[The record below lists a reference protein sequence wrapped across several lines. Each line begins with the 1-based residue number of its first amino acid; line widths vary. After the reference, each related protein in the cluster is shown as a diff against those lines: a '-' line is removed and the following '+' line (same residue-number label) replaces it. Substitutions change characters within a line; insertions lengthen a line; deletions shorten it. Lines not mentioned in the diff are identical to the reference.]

1 METIQP
7 PQPHTNLDNLPI
19 VVLREIISY
28 LDIGHVV
35 PLTHVNQQ
43 LRDTLIFDNGL
54 WLLLLR
60 TRLNTKLSGESKNNA
75 FQELLRRLPTL
86 RCSNCL
92 HMELRRRPFF
102 DPFWNRPMCDRCR
115 FAEKYRLITAYT
127 AKKHYFL
134 NENDLLELKTISK
147 ENPHSKTAGH
157 ARYFSRG
164 SVIKKSDLKRET
176 TNTTRQEQL
185 AKRRTRS
192 ERAKEGQTRS
202 RERRRNK
209 IKEILKDVGFPR
221 PDTHNCWVVKRYVRH
236 TWRNFHERRRWNA
249 LDVVTRCLDQHY
261 FASDTETD
269 NEDMHVDVVDQ

>member
-1 METIQP
+1 METTQP

-28 LDIGHVV
+28 LDIGHVM

-43 LRDTLIFDNGL
+43 LRDTLICDNGL
-54 WLLLLR
+54 WMLLLC

-75 FQELLRRLPTL
+75 FQEPLRCLPPL

-92 HMELRRRPFF
+92 HMELCPRPF
-102 DPFWNRPMCDRCR
+102 DPFWNRPMCDRCK

-134 NENDLLELKTISK
+134 NENDLLDLKTISK

-157 ARYFSRG
+157 ARYFSQG

-176 TNTTRQEQL
+176 TKTARQEQL

-192 ERAKEGQTRS
+192 ERAKGGPTRS
-202 RERRRNK
+202 REQRHNK
-209 IKEILKDVGFPR
+209 IKEILKDVGF
-221 PDTHNCWVVKRYVRH
+221 H
-236 TWRNFHERRRWNA
+236 RRRGIFWRFHRKARVYVCSQVNR
-249 LDVVTRCLDQHY
+249 VG
-261 FASDTETD
+261 
-269 NEDMHVDVVDQ
+269 

>member
-1 METIQP
+1 
-7 PQPHTNLDNLPI
+7 
-19 VVLREIISY
+19 
-28 LDIGHVV
+28 V

-43 LRDTLIFDNGL
+43 LRDTLICDNGL

-86 RCSNCL
+86 HCSNCL
-92 HMELRRRPFF
+92 HMELRRHPFF

-134 NENDLLELKTISK
+134 NENDLLDLKTISK

-164 SVIKKSDLKRET
+164 SVIKKSDLKRKRIPPGRNNWRNEEHEAKGPKKDK
-176 TNTTRQEQL
+176 QDL
-185 AKRRTRS
+185 ANGD
-192 ERAKEGQTRS
+192 ATRS
-202 RERRRNK
+202 RK
-209 IKEILKDVGFPR
+209 
-221 PDTHNCWVVKRYVRH
+221 
-236 TWRNFHERRRWNA
+236 
-249 LDVVTRCLDQHY
+249 
-261 FASDTETD
+261 S
-269 NEDMHVDVVDQ
+269 